1 MIHAWDW
8 QLGSTMTNACSKRR
22 EGGLRWLPI
31 LFILLMPAIFA
42 VDVATGYRF
51 GLSDLYCIV
60 ALMMWRLSGV
70 APAQAAVSVGFLLT
84 LVSAIDVHSPTALV
98 HAAIS
103 IALLG
108 AVSVFILRDRR
119 VGLDAQGRASMAG
132 VSAPLLDELRQPLS
146 VLLSDGRAS
155 LRWLK
160 REQPDLPE
168 ALLCAQ
174 RIVTNAARAG
184 EMISTIGRGGIS
196 NARRAS

>member
-1 MIHAWDW
+1 MIDGGVW

-22 EGGLRWLPI
+22 EGGLRWSPVLC
-31 LFILLMPAIFA
+31 ILLMPVIFA
-42 VDVATGYRF
+42 ADVATGHRF

-60 ALMMWRLSGV
+60 ALMTLRLVG
-70 APAQAAVSVGFLLT
+70 PRQARALISAGFLLT
-84 LVSAIDVHSPTALV
+84 LASVVDSHDPSALV

-103 IALLG
+103 ITLLG
-108 AVSVFILRDRR
+108 AVSIFIPRHARADPMLRA
-119 VGLDAQGRASMAG
+119 DADAEGKAAITG
-132 VSAPLLDELRQPLS
+132 VPAPLLDELRQPLS

-184 EMISTIGRGGIS
+184 EMIAAIGRG
-196 NARRAS
+196 AS

>member
-1 MIHAWDW
+1 
-8 QLGSTMTNACSKRR
+8 
-22 EGGLRWLPI
+22 
-31 LFILLMPAIFA
+31 MPAIFA
-42 VDVATGYRF
+42 ADVATGYRF

-60 ALMMWRLSGV
+60 ALMTLRLVGPR
-70 APAQAAVSVGFLLT
+70 PARALISAGFLLI
-84 LVSAIDVHSPTALV
+84 LASVVDSHDPSALV

-103 IALLG
+103 ITLLG
-108 AVSVFILRDRR
+108 AVSLFILRGARADLSRK
-119 VGLDAQGRASMAG
+119 GRADLQINASVAG
-132 VSAPLLDELRQPLS
+132 VPAPLLDELRQPLS

-184 EMISTIGRGGIS
+184 EMISAIGQRAIS
-196 NARRAS
+196 DAR